1 MILKEQIEILQQEMK
16 KMNHML
22 DQVLCSLSESSESI
36 ESKEYTLEKS
46 ILVLKEPEKTK
57 YLDNNVQVSGIFLKN
72 KILKR
77 KNAMR

>member
-16 KMNHML
+16 KMNQML
-22 DQVLCSLSESSESI
+22 DQVLCSLSELPESI
-36 ESKEYTLEKS
+36 ESKEFTLEKS
-46 ILVLKEPEKTK
+46 ILVLKEQEKTN
-57 YLDNNVQVSGIFLKN
+57 YFDNVQDSGIILKK